1 MKLPKAELICANN
14 TYGLRRGEIEISE
27 ISEDSVLVQNII
39 NAINL
44 AGDVSDLHLQDIV
57 DDFTH

>member
-1 MKLPKAELICANN
+1 MKIPTAELICTNN
-14 TYGLRRGEIEISE
+14 TYGLRRGNIEINE

-39 NAINL
+39 DAINL

-57 DDFTH
+57 DDFTK

>member
-1 MKLPKAELICANN
+1 MKLPEVELICTNN
-14 TYGLRRGEIEISE
+14 TYGLRRGKIEISE
-27 ISEDSVLVQNII
+27 ISENSVLVQNII
-39 NAINL
+39 DAINL

>member
-1 MKLPKAELICANN
+1 MKLPEVELICTNN
-14 TYGLRRGEIEISE
+14 TYGLKRGEIEISE
-27 ISEDSVLVQNII
+27 ISTDSVFVQKII

-57 DDFTH
+57 DDFKK